1 MKRSIITFYLIGFLV
16 LHFSS
21 LVAQPTL
28 VLTKAGKTNHIFYK
42 AGDRISLKAKGSGEK
57 FSGRILILNDSIIQL
72 NRSPKI
78 STDSIATIYRT
89 RHFFAQA
96 AGSGIV
102 VLGIYFPIGVINR
115 AIRSERPIID
125 EDMLIVNGTML
136 GVSAISALFITRK
149 LNIGDKWKLQVL
161 DFGHPVY
168 N

>member
-1 MKRSIITFYLIGFLV
+1 MKV
-16 LHFSS
+16 
-21 LVAQPTL
+21 
-28 VLTKAGKTNHIFYK
+28 
-42 AGDRISLKAKGSGEK
+42 KGSGEK

-78 STDSIATIYRT
+78 SIDSIATIYRT

-115 AIRSERPIID
+115 AIRSEHPIID
-125 EDMLIVNGTML
+125 DDMLIVNGSML